1 MNIESV
7 KNTTGGYVVNNQ
19 FFIPI
24 DEGNFDYQDVKTWIN
39 AGNIVKPELI
49 PVEDTKEKELE
60 AEKLKKEKE
69 ISDFIEN
76 HKIAIA
82 HNDGSCSILDIS
94 FEMLND
100 DSSLKQNLFK
110 EEYRL
115 VSNSDLPTEL
125 PEAWTDDF
133 NTETVDIHNEKA
145 REVILEKMR
154 IERNPKFLSLD
165 IESLRALEDGD
176 KEKLE
181 KVKKKKQLLR
191 EATDPLKNLVIKKFN
206 DPEILEK
213 IKQLGTFNV

>member
-39 AGNIVKPELI
+39 AGNIVEPELI
-49 PVEDTKEKELE
+49 PVEDAKEKELE

-82 HNDGSCSILDIS
+82 HDDGSCSILDIS

-145 REVILEKMR
+145 RQILLERMR
-154 IERNPKFLSLD
+154 KERDSRFPPLD
-165 IESLRALEDGD
+165 IASLRALEDGD
-176 KEKLE
+176 KIKLE
-181 KVKKKKQLLR
+181 EIKNKKQILR
-191 EATDPLKNLVIKKFN
+191 NATEPLKNLIIKKFN
-206 DPEILEK
+206 SLEVLEQIKKLAK
-213 IKQLGTFNV
+213 I